1 MITVI
6 DWPLYNSSF
15 SSISAPR
22 SSFFYM
28 RLVTFFSIFAP
39 ACMWAAADP
48 ALINVKT
55 VYVMPMGK
63 GLDQYLANHLTQNR
77 VFEVVTDPALADAV
91 LSDRLGPAFE
101 QALAELYP
109 PPPEPPAEKE
119 PEKSETKPAAP
130 ESTSIGAALADRPDV
145 PARASS
151 FSRGR
156 GNVFIVDRKTKRVLW
171 SDFRTPRNSQPQ
183 EIDYTA
189 DKLVDRLAKNLE
201 RLRQPPK

>member
-1 MITVI
+1 
-6 DWPLYNSSF
+6 
-15 SSISAPR
+15 
-22 SSFFYM
+22 M
-28 RLVTFFSIFAP
+28 RLVTFLSIFAP

-48 ALINVKT
+48 ALMNVKT

-91 LSDRLGPAFE
+91 LSDRIGPAFE

-109 PPPEPPAEKE
+109 PPPPPEPPVEKEAEKTD
-119 PEKSETKPAAP
+119 TKPAAA
-130 ESTSIGAALADRPDV
+130 EATSIGAASPSGPMYRLRG
-145 PARASS
+145 SS

-171 SDFRTPRNSQPQ
+171 SDFHSPRNSQPQ

-189 DKLVDRLAKNLE
+189 DKFVDRLAKDLD